1 MADPNF
7 TSNAQYI
14 AEGAGGLGDLGLGI
28 YNVIQGTKNLKEAK
42 ADYQRFMSERP
53 ELSASSAYAEA
64 ENQAY
69 SKKMLDM
76 QRQSLQRNLAQGV
89 AAASADPR
97 ALAASLTGMQRTA
110 ALSEQE
116 AVGAQ
121 AQQQMQATLARAQ
134 AEDRATAMKE
144 SRSQGDIAMARE
156 NIAASREAIGTGIGQ
171 AVGGVGSVAG
181 AAMGLQANGLLKK
194 ASNLASTILKDGG
207 VMKTPGSFSHE
218 NNPID
223 IVKSGAKIGE
233 MTGGEYIFNPSQ
245 MSKIKGH
252 VSSGDKEQLHKYM
265 KSLIKKFEK

>member
-1 MADPNF
+1 MPPEENF
-7 TSNAQYI
+7 TNNAQYI
-14 AEGAGGLGDLGLGI
+14 AQGAGGLGDLGLGI
-28 YNVIQGTKNLKEAK
+28 YNIIQGSKTLKESK

-53 ELSASSAYAEA
+53 ELSASSAYAQA

-97 ALAASLTGMQRTA
+97 ALAASLTGMQRGA
-110 ALSEQE
+110 AISEQQ

-121 AQQQMQATLARAQ
+121 AQQQMQATLARAR
-134 AEDRATAMKE
+134 AEDQMTGMKE

-156 NIAASREAIGTGIGQ
+156 NINASRQAIGQGIGQ

-181 AAMGLQANGLLKK
+181 AVIGLNDNEFFGEK
-194 ASNLASTILKDGG
+194 GG
-207 VMKTPGSFSHE
+207 VIKTPGSFSHE
-218 NNPID
+218 KNPIHM
-223 IVKSGAKIGE
+223 VKDGAKIGE
-233 MTGGEYIFNPSQ
+233 MTGGEYIFNPNQ

-252 VSSGDKEQLHKYM
+252 VSSGNKEQLHKYM
-265 KSLIKKFEK
+265 KTLIKKFEK

>member
-156 NIAASREAIGTGIGQ
+156 NIAASRQAIGTGIGQ

-181 AAMGLQANGLLKK
+181 AVVGLNNNGFFGEK
-194 ASNLASTILKDGG
+194 GG

-218 NNPID
+218 KNPID
-223 IVKSGAKIGE
+223 IVKGGAKIGE

>member
-156 NIAASREAIGTGIGQ
+156 NIAASRQAIGTGIGQ

-181 AAMGLQANGLLKK
+181 SLMGLKDNGFFGEK
-194 ASNLASTILKDGG
+194 GG